1 MRSRI
6 AVLVTALVCLFAATS
21 WAQDFPDR
29 SITLII
35 PTAPG
40 GSASVSGQIIA
51 EALKRELKQ
60 SVLIVYK
67 AGAAQ
72 AIGTEQ
78 VLKSRPDGY
87 TLGWTFEPD
96 LASKMVADGKNLS
109 FDKDDLTHLGAAGFA
124 PYFLWVKDDAPWQT
138 LEELVAAGKQK
149 PVSYGSSGVATM
161 GHLYAEMFVRKA
173 GMKATHVPYPGGGPA
188 TTALLGGHVDMSV
201 GSYGRMKQYMDSNL
215 VRPLAILVDERL
227 AEIKGVPTL
236 KEKGL
241 DLPIQGQIYHHLFG
255 PKGLPPAVVQ
265 TLVVAFERAVR
276 NPQTQQSLVKAG
288 FDGRFLS
295 AKATEETW
303 LKDFTA
309 VEKVIAQT
317 R

>member
-21 WAQDFPDR
+21 RAQDFPDR

-60 SVLIVYK
+60 PVVIVYK

-288 FDGRFLS
+288 FDRRFLS
-295 AKATEETW
+295 ARATEETW

>member
-276 NPQTQQSLVKAG
+276 EFADAAPHRN
-288 FDGRFLS
+288 
-295 AKATEETW
+295 
-303 LKDFTA
+303 
-309 VEKVIAQT
+309 VEIT
-317 R
+317 RQGLA